1 MFLLKQL
8 IGAGFTVSSGSGGS
22 DGSPADSDTYGSLV
36 ISHNPIGY
44 WRLSESSGTVAAD
57 SSSNSPEHPGTYYNT
72 PTLGQTGIVS
82 NTYTS
87 NTSVLFEQANQEYV
101 ETATFSGVT
110 SLLPCTIECF
120 VKTSGASDANAGIFF
135 YRSGSNSASGL
146 NIIAS
151 NLGKLGYHWR
161 DVGGTYG
168 YSGGPTLSD
177 NIWYYV
183 ALVIESDKATFYAID
198 EGGSVTAAVNTT
210 SHSAL
215 NISND
220 GWYIGRDPLSSGRS
234 FQGYLDEV
242 AIYDTALNRAKI
254 ESHALTAFGRYPS
267 TTNLIFHVDASSVA
281 SYDSTQSP
289 QPTTWTDLSG
299 SGNDLDLTGTA
310 GPPLYEDT
318 SGIESLEFEEGQQE
332 HGIFTGSPENIPDI
346 GGNEVTFNVW
356 WKAESTPNSSII
368 FLSSSTSSTSGQYR
382 ELNVHLPWSSIVYF
396 DCGTD
401 NSTFDRISKSSSGV
415 TVTDWHMWTFTKNA
429 STGSMKIYLDGA
441 EWHSDTGK
449 TKAIT
454 TPVAGSIGRRVVGST
469 SDYQV
474 DGRSGEIQL
483 YNSELS
489 AATILSNYNA
499 TKSKYTDY
507 SQYITGTATTPDS
520 ASNSVTGNLDIRMK
534 ISFADWTPASGNNII
549 ARKRVASGYQK
560 SWYLY
565 LLTGT
570 TTRLRAQISD
580 DGSSEDT
587 PFLTLDGSGL
597 ADSTVKWLRWVIEA
611 NGSTQILRVYEYQ
624 DANND
629 DPNGSWIEVANSSH
643 TKTSIYDSTSDV
655 VIGEDCNMYYFE
667 MRDGIDGNIV
677 AQFNASD
684 VDGSS
689 APNVSGETAWTIS

>member
-8 IGAGFTVSSGSGGS
+8 IGAGFTV
-22 DGSPADSDTYGSLV
+22 T
-36 ISHNPIGY
+36 
-44 WRLSESSGTVAAD
+44 
-57 SSSNSPEHPGTYYNT
+57 
-72 PTLGQTGIVS
+72 
-82 NTYTS
+82 
-87 NTSVLFEQANQEYV
+87 
-101 ETATFSGVT
+101 
-110 SLLPCTIECF
+110 
-120 VKTSGASDANAGIFF
+120 
-135 YRSGSNSASGL
+135 
-146 NIIAS
+146 
-151 NLGKLGYHWR
+151 
-161 DVGGTYG
+161 
-168 YSGGPTLSD
+168 
-177 NIWYYV
+177 
-183 ALVIESDKATFYAID
+183 
-198 EGGSVTAAVNTT
+198 
-210 SHSAL
+210 
-215 NISND
+215 
-220 GWYIGRDPLSSGRS
+220 
-234 FQGYLDEV
+234 
-242 AIYDTALNRAKI
+242 DTA
-254 ESHALTAFGRYPS
+254 GVS
-267 TTNLIFHVDASSVA
+267 TTNLIFNVDASSTS

-318 SGIESLEFEEGQQE
+318 SGIESLEFAGAQNE

-356 WKAESTPNSSII
+356 WEEESATQSSII
-368 FLSSSTSSTSGQYR
+368 YLNSSTTSTNGEYR
-382 ELNVHLPWSSIVYF
+382 QLNVHLGWSNTVYF
-396 DCGTD
+396 DCGAD
-401 NSTFDRISKSSSGV
+401 STYDRTSKSTSGV
-415 TVTDWHMWTFTKNA
+415 TMTDWHMWTFTKNA

-454 TPVAGSIGRRVVGST
+454 TPVVGSIGRRVVGSNT
-469 SDYQV
+469 SYQV
-474 DGRSGEIQL
+474 DGRVGEIQL
-483 YNSELS
+483 YDAELS

-549 ARKRVASGYQK
+549 ARKRVASGNQK

-597 ADSTVKWLRWVIEA
+597 ADSTVKWVRWVIEA

-624 DANND
+624 DANN

-655 VIGEDCNMYYFE
+655 VIGENCNMYYFE